1 MLSECVLLLVMLTN
15 ESDYPDA
22 VGGTAI
28 ATSGGVVMRPEYGR
42 CKIRRYPLQPR
53 KVLHPPRKLTI
64 LSTAGIVLDPSQGLS
79 CPVTHNSKN

>member
-1 MLSECVLLLVMLTN
+1 MLTN
-15 ESDYPDA
+15 ESDYPDT

-53 KVLHPPRKLTI
+53 KVLHPPRKFDNIIYSRNRPGSFTRI
-64 LSTAGIVLDPSQGLS
+64 LLS
-79 CPVTHNSKN
+79 GYA